1 MEVKF
6 VNEIREMI
14 WVLGVIV
21 QGRRSGIER
30 EMAECHNVTASSVE
44 RWLMPLWDGRA
55 NVVVARIP
63 RGKARRR
70 ATCFA
75 QLTDDVSAVPA
86 WLARV
91 RQVCVQEHQV
101 SHHADGS
108 TGPLGR

>member
-1 MEVKF
+1 
-6 VNEIREMI
+6 
-14 WVLGVIV
+14 
-21 QGRRSGIER
+21 
-30 EMAECHNVTASSVE
+30 
-44 RWLMPLWDGRA
+44 MPKSDGQA